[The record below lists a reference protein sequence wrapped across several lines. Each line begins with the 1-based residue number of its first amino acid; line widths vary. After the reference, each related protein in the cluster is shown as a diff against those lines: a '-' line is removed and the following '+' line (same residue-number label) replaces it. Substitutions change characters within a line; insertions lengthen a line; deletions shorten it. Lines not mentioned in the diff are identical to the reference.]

1 MHSLRQHRCI
11 SALDRK
17 PIAVLGHQPRQS
29 YRRLTT
35 AAAEPTEHLKDQ
47 SVKLFAFSV
56 YIVALAVS
64 LALSATVRAQTGP
77 SRADQARKEAEV
89 IWYGSLTGGTIVGR
103 VIKTFE
109 DKYPPIK
116 VKYLRMGGAG
126 LIERIRSEARAG
138 RFLWDVAT
146 AEYVQFFQLPK
157 HVAFA
162 KYFTPEFQQFAPA
175 HRDPNGA
182 WISLYGAIATIAW
195 NTQMVKS
202 AEAPRDWKNL
212 LEPKWKG
219 KKIGLPAE
227 AYQWYGG
234 MVTYMGD
241 KAGREYMQ
249 ALAGQ
254 DPQTQ
259 QGYTNTSNLLVAG
272 EFPIAII
279 RAHRI
284 ELARAKGA
292 PVDWSAEANPIVYSI
307 HPVGI
312 LEKAPH
318 PSAARLFYDF
328 LASVEG
334 QTLFTEEGFTSSH
347 DGVKARFPRAS
358 LDRIKFPAPPD
369 AKVSERIE
377 TWLKE
382 YPQTFHIAAGRS

>member
-1 MHSLRQHRCI
+1 
-11 SALDRK
+11 
-17 PIAVLGHQPRQS
+17 
-29 YRRLTT
+29 
-35 AAAEPTEHLKDQ
+35 
-47 SVKLFAFSV
+47 VKLLTSRVLFGAV
-56 YIVALAVS
+56 AIALAF
-64 LALSATVRAQTGP
+64 LEIARAQTATP
-77 SRADQARKEAEV
+77 NVDAAKNEAEV
-89 IWYGSLTGGTIVGR
+89 IWYGSLTGGTIVAR
-103 VIKTFE
+103 IIKAFE

-138 RFLWDVAT
+138 KFLWDIAT

-157 HVAFA
+157 HVALA
-162 KYFTPEFQQFAPA
+162 KYFTPDFQRYAQA
-175 HRDPNGA
+175 HRDPNGT
-182 WISLYGAIATIAW
+182 WVSIYGAMATIAW
-195 NTQMVKS
+195 NTRMVKP
-202 AEAPRDWKNL
+202 AEAPKDWKNL
-212 LEPKWKG
+212 LEPKWRG
-219 KKIGLPAE
+219 KKIGVPAE

-234 MVTYMGD
+234 MVAYLGD

-249 ALAGQ
+249 ALAAQ

-272 EFPIAII
+272 EFPVAVI

-312 LEKAPH
+312 SEKAPH
-318 PSAARLFYDF
+318 PNATRLFYDF

-347 DGVKARFPRAS
+347 SGVKSLFPRVG
-358 LDRIKFPAPPD
+358 LDKIKYPAPPD
-369 AKVSERIE
+369 VKVSERIE

-382 YPQTFHIAAGRS
+382 HQQTFHVQAGR

>member
-1 MHSLRQHRCI
+1 M
-11 SALDRK
+11 
-17 PIAVLGHQPRQS
+17 
-29 YRRLTT
+29 
-35 AAAEPTEHLKDQ
+35 
-47 SVKLFAFSV
+47 KLLPSRVFLS
-56 YIVALAVS
+56 ALAVT
-64 LALSATVRAQTGP
+64 LAITTIGSAQSSPP
-77 SRADQARKEAEV
+77 SGESAKKEAEV
-89 IWYGSLTGGTIVGR
+89 VWYGSLTGGTIVGR
-103 VIKTFE
+103 IIKAFE

-157 HVAFA
+157 HVNLAR
-162 KYFTPEFQQFAPA
+162 YFTPEFQKFAEP
-175 HRDPNGA
+175 HRDPNGT
-182 WISLYGAIATIAW
+182 WVSIYGAIATIAW
-195 NTQMVKS
+195 NTQMVKPVD
-202 AEAPRDWKNL
+202 APKDWKNL

-219 KKIGLPAE
+219 KKIGVPAE

-234 MVTYMGD
+234 MVAYLGD
-241 KAGREYMQ
+241 KAGRDYMH
-249 ALAGQ
+249 ALAEQ

-272 EFPIAII
+272 EFPVAVI

-292 PVDWSAEANPIVYSI
+292 PVDWSADANPIVYSI

-312 LEKAPH
+312 SEKAPH

-334 QTLFTEEGFTSSH
+334 QSLFTEEGFTSSH
-347 DGVKARFPRAS
+347 SGVKARFPRVS
-358 LDRIKFPAPPD
+358 LDRIKHPAPPD
-369 AKVSERIE
+369 PKVSERIQV
-377 TWLKE
+377 WLKE
-382 YPQTFHIAAGRS
+382 HQQTFYMQAGGK